1 MRTPTV
7 FVHWTKLI
15 KNSVVRK
22 QAIVKNKTGMFPI
35 SPDESV
41 PVVEVHWCGEA
52 DTGHVGIVEASIQED
67 GDPQKKHQDTEQD
80 GGP

>member
-1 MRTPTV
+1 
-7 FVHWTKLI
+7 
-15 KNSVVRK
+15 
-22 QAIVKNKTGMFPI
+22 MFPI
-35 SPDESV
+35 SPDLSV
-41 PVVEVHWCGEA
+41 PVIEVYWCGEA